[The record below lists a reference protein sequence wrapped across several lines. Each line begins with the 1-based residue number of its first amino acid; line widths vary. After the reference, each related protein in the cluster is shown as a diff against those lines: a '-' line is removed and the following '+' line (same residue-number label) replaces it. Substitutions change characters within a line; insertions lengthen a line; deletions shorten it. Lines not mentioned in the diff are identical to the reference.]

1 MSTLP
6 PQNSSAVFGAPPAYG
21 VPPQGIPNIPA
32 PVLPPAPK
40 QIPCTT
46 PNKTIYI
53 NNLNEKIKIPAL
65 KNALQAIFEQYG
77 EILEIVARDSLRMRG
92 QAFVVFKEQDSAI
105 SAIKGVQ
112 GFALQGKPMVIQYAR
127 TKSDAI
133 AKLDGTIE
141 DNKRLRMEAREKRAK
156 EPPVK
161 KFKSNN
167 TPLYPLGASN
177 TSGAPMFHFG
187 HQVPATGNIPDEYL
201 PPNNIL
207 FLQNLPDDI
216 TASTLI
222 ALFEQYPGFK
232 EVRSIHPAKG
242 IAFVEYDNEPQ
253 AMIAKEALSNH
264 PITPDHKLKI
274 TYAKK

>member
-6 PQNSSAVFGAPPAYG
+6 PPQNPNTVFGAPPAYG
-21 VPPQGIPNIPA
+21 VPPQGIPNITA
-32 PVLPPAPK
+32 PVLPPVPK
-40 QIPCTT
+40 QPPCTT

-77 EILEIVARDSLRMRG
+77 EILEIVARHTLRMRG
-92 QAFVVFKEQDSAI
+92 QAFVVFKEQDSA
-105 SAIKGVQ
+105 
-112 GFALQGKPMVIQYAR
+112 VIQYAK

-141 DNKRLRMEAREKRAK
+141 ENKRQRMEAREKRAR
-156 EPPVK
+156 EPPAK

-167 TPLYPLGASN
+167 TQIYPMGASN
-177 TSGAPMFHFG
+177 TSGAQLFHFG

-207 FLQNLPDDI
+207 FLQNLPNDI